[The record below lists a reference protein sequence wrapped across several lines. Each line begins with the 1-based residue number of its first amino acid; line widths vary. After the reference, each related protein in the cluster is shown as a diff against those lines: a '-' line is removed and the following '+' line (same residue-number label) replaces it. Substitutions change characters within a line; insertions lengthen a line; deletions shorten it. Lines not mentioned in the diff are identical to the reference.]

1 MVRAK
6 VWWQRQLLH
15 DQLPASQPPLRQMK
29 CRPGEAAS
37 VGGLDSLLD
46 LDQCALTLI
55 CHSCNAIV
63 ATMASARE
71 VIMTMQSDRNGRVGL
86 ANNLT
91 LQLTLLAAAVV
102 LVLFLAAHYIW

>member
-1 MVRAK
+1 M
-6 VWWQRQLLH
+6 
-15 DQLPASQPPLRQMK
+15 
-29 CRPGEAAS
+29 
-37 VGGLDSLLD
+37 
-46 LDQCALTLI
+46 DQCALPLI
-55 CHSCNAIV
+55 CQPYKAIV

-71 VIMTMQSDRNGRVGL
+71 VIMTMQSDRNGRDGL

>member
-1 MVRAK
+1 M
-6 VWWQRQLLH
+6 Q
-15 DQLPASQPPLRQMK
+15 
-29 CRPGEAAS
+29 
-37 VGGLDSLLD
+37 
-46 LDQCALTLI
+46 LI

-63 ATMASARE
+63 ATMASVRE

>member
-1 MVRAK
+1 M
-6 VWWQRQLLH
+6 
-15 DQLPASQPPLRQMK
+15 
-29 CRPGEAAS
+29 AS
-37 VGGLDSLLD
+37 V
-46 LDQCALTLI
+46 
-55 CHSCNAIV
+55 
-63 ATMASARE
+63 RE